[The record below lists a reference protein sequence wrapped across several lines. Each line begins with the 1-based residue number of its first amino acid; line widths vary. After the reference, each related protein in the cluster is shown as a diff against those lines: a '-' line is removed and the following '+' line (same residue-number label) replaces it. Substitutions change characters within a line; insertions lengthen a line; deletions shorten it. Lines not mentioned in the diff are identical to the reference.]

1 MCGYKT
7 VWEKGERG
15 RGAGCLKHT
24 LTHSKTYMSS
34 SEGESRWQRGL
45 GEKIGLEGRA
55 KPGDEGAELQDATG
69 NT

>member
-1 MCGYKT
+1 MWGWLPET
-7 VWEKGERG
+7 
-15 RGAGCLKHT
+15 HT

-34 SEGESRWQRGL
+34 SEGESRWQRDL

-55 KPGDEGAELQDATG
+55 KPGDEGTELQDVTG